1 MLAKEII
8 MRAKSIKGNSAA
20 EISSALYDCI
30 SDGFTPTL
38 AFVFVSVEQDI
49 KTIME
54 ILHKQNIEIFGAT
67 TAGEFIDGEIGEGS
81 IVMLLLD
88 IRRSSF
94 KILIEPINDVEMSSF
109 ARNIA
114 EAGIDNFSEPAYIV
128 ATAGRSVDCELLID
142 EIEKTVGPDLV
153 IFGGKAGDDY
163 KDGNTFV
170 FNENTVTPNGV
181 ITLFIDQDRINING
195 ITGHGWKPVGTIK
208 TVTKSE
214 DRTIFTIDNEPALD
228 IFMKYMG
235 VSLGSPPQ
243 NGVVYNTDQLC
254 PIQIIRDNGSSV
266 MREASYVNSND
277 QSIVFPVPIPE
288 GTQFRFSLPPDFDIV
303 DVMARECEQIK
314 IEKLPQADAV
324 VIFSCAG
331 RKLALGPMIG
341 REIELVNQVWQSPM
355 AGFFCYGEIGKSE
368 GGKNEFHNNT
378 CCVVALKEK

>member
-1 MLAKEII
+1 
-8 MRAKSIKGNSAA
+8 MRAKSIKGSSTA
-20 EISSALYDCI
+20 EISSALHKCM

-38 AFVFVSVEQDI
+38 AFVFLSVEQDI
-49 KTIME
+49 KIIME
-54 ILHKQNIEIFGAT
+54 MLHKQEIEISGAT

-88 IRRSSF
+88 VRRSAF
-94 KILIEPINDVEMSSF
+94 KILIESTHDTEMHEF
-109 ARNIA
+109 VRNIA
-114 EAGIDNFSEPAYIV
+114 EAGIDSFADPAYIV

-142 EIEKTVGPDLV
+142 EIEKTVGPDLN

-170 FNENTVTPNGV
+170 FNENTIIPDGV
-181 ITLFIDQDRINING
+181 ITLLIDQDRINISG
-195 ITGHGWKPVGTIK
+195 ITGHGWKPVGTVK

-214 DRTIFTIDNEPALD
+214 DRTIYAIDNEPALD

-235 VSLGSPPQ
+235 VSLDSPPQ
-243 NGVVYNTDQLC
+243 NDVVYNTDQLC
-254 PIQIIRDNGSSV
+254 PIQIIRDNGSAV
-266 MREASYVNSND
+266 MREASYVNKTD

-288 GTQFRFSLPPDFDIV
+288 GTKFRFSLPPDFEIV
-303 DVMARECEQIK
+303 DVMARECEK
-314 IEKLPQADAV
+314 TKNEKLPDADAV

-378 CCVVALKEK
+378 CCVVAIKEK